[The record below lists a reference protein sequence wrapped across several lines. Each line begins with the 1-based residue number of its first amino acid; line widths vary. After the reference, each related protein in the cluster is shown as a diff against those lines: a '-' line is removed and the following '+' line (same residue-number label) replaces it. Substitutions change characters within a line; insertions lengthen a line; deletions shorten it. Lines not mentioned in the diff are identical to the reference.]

1 MNSSGER
8 ILNLHDELIEKCKQG
23 KTAAQLEIYKLYYKA
38 MFNSAIRI
46 VNNRF
51 DAEDIMQEAF
61 LKAFQKID
69 SYRAEVSFGAW
80 LKKIVINQSLDFLRK
95 RKIEFIAIDDS
106 IEFELADTTDDKME
120 FDDNQTFNL
129 VLNQIQLLPEKYKIV
144 ISLYLL
150 EGYDHDEISE
160 ILNITS
166 STSRSQLLR
175 AKRKLLE
182 NINLEKKNEKYRTAY

>member
-8 ILNLHDELIEKCKQG
+8 YLNLHDELIEKCKQG
-23 KTAAQLEIYKLYYKA
+23 KADAQLEIYKLYYKA
-38 MFNSAIRI
+38 MFNSALRI
-46 VNNRF
+46 VNNRI

-61 LKAFQKID
+61 LKAFQKIE

-80 LKKIVINQSLDFLRK
+80 LKRIVINQSLDFLRK
-95 RKIEFIAIDDS
+95 KRIEFIS
-106 IEFELADTTDDKME
+106 IEESME
-120 FDDNQTFNL
+120 FDVADLTEDYVEFDNIQAFEL

-144 ISLYLL
+144 LSLYLL

-182 NINLEKKNEKYRTAY
+182 NIKLEKKNEKFRTAY

>member
-8 ILNLHDELIEKCKQG
+8 YFNLHDELIENCKQG

-38 MFNSAIRI
+38 MFNSALRI

-61 LKAFQKID
+61 LKAFQKIE

-80 LKKIVINQSLDFLRK
+80 LKRIVINQSLDFLRK
-95 RKIEFIAIDDS
+95 KRIEYIS
-106 IEFELADTTDDKME
+106 IEESME
-120 FDDNQTFNL
+120 FDIADLSEEYTEFDNNQAL
-129 VLNQIQLLPEKYKIV
+129 EQVINQIQLLPEKYKIV
-144 ISLYLL
+144 LSLYLL

-182 NINLEKKNEKYRTAY
+182 NIKLEKKNEKFRTAY